1 MNDDILMIELD
12 DEDTVED
19 IKVMVCAEK
28 NIEVDQQVLMH
39 NTRIL
44 QNDSVK
50 LKAAGIKND
59 DLILLSTKQ
68 AVAGAAQMRAQQQ
81 IRA

>member
-12 DEDTVED
+12 DEGTVED

-68 AVAGAAQMRAQQQ
+68 AVAGAA
-81 IRA
+81 